1 VLSQQHPAYKST
13 HKSKGFTLIE
23 MMVALG
29 LLGIL
34 GVVAGGF
41 LLPMRMTNRTNNQ
54 SSGLTYARSYLEMV
68 KNRWLELPTFK
79 AATPPVV
86 RVVPST
92 TPAVYDM
99 EIPTGWT
106 VTLTCKLASNSS
118 TACDE
123 ADQLRAV
130 TVTVTM
136 PNQPDVK
143 LSTLISRPSNE

>member
-1 VLSQQHPAYKST
+1 
-13 HKSKGFTLIE
+13 

-41 LLPMRMTNRTNNQ
+41 LLPMRMTNRTNNEG
-54 SSGLTYARSYLEMV
+54 SGLTYARSYLEMV
-68 KNRWLELPTFK
+68 KNRWLELATFK
-79 AATPPVV
+79 AATPPVI
-86 RVVPST
+86 RVSPST

-106 VTLTCKLASNSS
+106 VTLTCRLASNSS

-123 ADQLRAV
+123 GDQLRAV
-130 TVTVTM
+130 KVTINI
-136 PNQPDVK
+136 PNQPVVA
-143 LSTLISRPSNE
+143 LSTLVSRPSNE